1 LTVAHHQEPGAG
13 ENRDRAPAGPTSK
26 ITGFRLVTNAAT
38 STIAYAIYLPVS
50 LLVSAYTVHRIGL
63 TAFGVWATLTTIMG
77 YGELFDLGVTAP
89 LVKYVA
95 ENNVHGNHRE
105 VNALLGTAMVVYL
118 AAGTVFVAG
127 MLLAGGWI
135 LTHFFHVSAGDSTI
149 YTLFV
154 AVVVGFAVSIVFSVV
169 QSLIVGL
176 QRADLVSRLLL
187 GYNLAGAVATVIVL
201 KMGLGVNG
209 LVLVWLGT
217 TLLQIAGNLIVA
229 RRLFPALQLNPFLFS
244 FFRLRQIMRFS
255 TRIQLS
261 SIAFAVND
269 QLDRTLIAYVL
280 GPTLLASYA
289 LASRAAQS
297 LRGISYSLA
306 SGLLPA
312 AADISALGDS
322 DRLRQLYL
330 RATRYLAIADFG
342 MCVCVAALAR
352 PLVNA
357 WLGPGHDRVALTLI
371 IILASYTIALPC
383 HATSEALNGMGR
395 PDIRLRADLTLLPV
409 HLALGIILI
418 WQFGYFGTL
427 VGTALIYAGN
437 RTYLYWAGARA
448 VNVPPLELVR
458 RSLLSPAIAALLAL
472 GVAVAIQA
480 AGAPLTIPVLIGEV
494 AVFALVYFGYLGLFS
509 LDHYERQLLAEHVS
523 PLLRRGRQA
532 LRPHRG

>member
-1 LTVAHHQEPGAG
+1 VEAARPPT
-13 ENRDRAPAGPTSK
+13 GPSSK
-26 ITGFRLVTNAAT
+26 ITRFRLVANAAT
-38 STIAYAIYLPVS
+38 STIAYIIYLPVS
-50 LLVSAYTVHRIGL
+50 LLVNAYAVHRIGL

-77 YGELFDLGVTAP
+77 YGELLDLGVTAP

-95 ENNVHGNHRE
+95 ESNVHANHRE

-118 AAGTVFVAG
+118 AAGTVFVGG
-127 MLLAGGWI
+127 MTLAGGWI
-135 LTHFFHVSAGDSTI
+135 LTHFFHVSAGDSAI
-149 YTLFV
+149 HTLFV
-154 AVVVGFAVSIVFSVV
+154 VVVAGFAVSIVFSVL
-169 QSLIVGL
+169 QSLIFGL
-176 QRADLVSRLLL
+176 QRADLNSRLML
-187 GYNLAGAVATVIVL
+187 GYNLAGAAGTVIVL
-201 KMGLGVNG
+201 KMGLEVNG

-217 TLLQIAGNLIVA
+217 ATLQIVGNAIVA
-229 RRLFPALQLNPFLFS
+229 RRLFPALRLNPFLFS
-244 FFRLRQIMRFS
+244 RHRLRQILRFS

-280 GPTLLASYA
+280 GPTLLGSYA
-289 LASRAAQS
+289 LAARAAQS

-322 DRLRQLYL
+322 ERLRQLYL

-342 MCVCVAALAR
+342 MCVCVATFSR

-357 WLGPGHDRVALTLI
+357 WLGAGHDRVAVTLM
-371 IILASYTIALPC
+371 IILAAYTIALPC

-427 VGTALIYAGN
+427 VGTAVIYAGN

-448 VNVPPLELVR
+448 VHVSPLELLR
-458 RSLLSPAIAALLAL
+458 RSLLPPAIAAMLAL
-472 GVAVAIQA
+472 AAGLAIQA
-480 AGAPLTIPVLIGEV
+480 MGAPLTIPVLIGEL
-494 AVFALVYFGYLGLFS
+494 AAFALVYLGYLGLFA
-509 LDHYERQLLAEHVS
+509 LDRYERELLAEHVS
-523 PLLRRGRQA
+523 PLVRRWGQV
-532 LRPHRG
+532 LRPSRG